1 MKILIIAML
10 MLTLSAQSQSVIIQD
25 KQERTQDSLDLVKCM
40 AIIKDLF
47 RGELIKDD
55 SLQEDHLPYDY
66 YWGKPCDSTD
76 LEFRWILC
84 DKFVDTY
91 KEHLTQSMYC
101 KMIDGDMHRYTK
113 EMESGR
119 CVMLHWTWVGK
130 NGKYDEV
137 YFDFTFYQEKIQLV
151 CIRKYL
157 SDGWVE

>member
-10 MLTLSAQSQSVIIQD
+10 MLTLNVQAQSVILQD
-25 KQERTQDSLDLVKCM
+25 KQERTQDSIDFVRCM
-40 AIIKDLF
+40 VIIKDLF

-66 YWGKPCDSTD
+66 YWGKPCD
-76 LEFRWILC
+76 
-84 DKFVDTY
+84 KFADTY

-101 KMIDGDMHRYTK
+101 KMKDGNMYRYTK
-113 EMESGR
+113 EMENGR
-119 CVMLHWTWVGK
+119 CVMLHWAWVGTDC
-130 NGKYDEV
+130 KYDEV

-151 CIRKYL
+151 YIRKYL